1 MAGGEPSGQGADAWA
16 GHAFLGAARGG
27 DVAAVEAALA
37 NTPSLAWFV
46 HDNGHTPLHEAAV
59 SGKAD
64 VVNVLLRAKAHV
76 HTKDSRGNTPLHWAA
91 YFDKADVADVLLRSN
106 AEVDAKSNAG
116 ETPLHKAAVCG
127 YPKVADVLLRA
138 NADVD
143 ARDKDGW
150 TPLHMAAYNDKAD
163 VVEVL
168 LRANADV
175 DAATINGLTALRM
188 AILSGAVRVVP
199 VLLKWGSSIPY
210 DLRPSPMRAALPGK
224 ARWRHKILDQTR
236 PMTEQ
241 ERQAA
246 KDAWRMAVGATSAV
260 GAAVAVVSAV
270 DQSLVDL
277 QAAYDGFVAD
287 PTALTVGALITALTP
302 PRERDVRWHVR
313 AHHLLLLAARV
324 GVFAGE
330 SPTET
335 VVRRIYWYRR
345 VYTRTMGVVTPCDR
359 HVVGAIVRDA
369 SEKGVLEPLHV
380 SIIDTSLELHATFYA
395 ELMAFHKRLIDVEER
410 ADRTAKLLNE
420 ALDQLHTMRQ
430 YLVDKAAHDRK
441 VALIKA
447 AAKIAACLTP
457 VVGNVLAVT
466 IDVVAELS
474 DGAAVA
480 TAFTAYMAD
489 PTDMAAARH
498 VLSLVR
504 DAEAKLTPAQGDEL
518 RAAMSPFESLAQL
531 EERLGWAACELE
543 LPTVVDGDGVADATG
558 DPAGGGEA
566 GGMASNADSEGV
578 AGTTGDTA
586 CGGEAGGTASDPDSD
601 SLGDAK
607 GAMRDAAA
615 DILVDEVDA
624 RRGGGASR
632 LETPPAGVA
641 PVPAPATAAAV
652 GVVAPAPRPTDATFF
667 TGAADW
673 STAELVDRLV
683 AFVVRGDDA
692 AKRKALE
699 AVIRT
704 AADTHSVTGVSI
716 VETQAPRE
724 MAVCVLG
731 EWGARYGL
739 VAIVESF
746 IVKAQA
752 QQLAARR

>member
-1 MAGGEPSGQGADAWA
+1 MAGDEPSGQGVDYRV
-16 GHAFLGAARGG
+16 GDAFLCSALDG
-27 DVAAVEAALA
+27 DVAAVKAALA
-37 NTPSLAWFV
+37 NTPCLVSFV
-46 HDNGHTPLHEAAV
+46 D
-59 SGKAD
+59 D
-64 VVNVLLRAKAHV
+64 
-76 HTKDSRGNTPLHWAA
+76 DGNTA
-91 YFDKADVADVLLRSN
+91 
-106 AEVDAKSNAG
+106 
-116 ETPLHKAAVCG
+116 LHKAALND
-127 YPKVADVLLRA
+127 YAEIADVLLRA
-138 NADVD
+138 NANAD
-143 ARDKDGW
+143 AKDKDGW
-150 TPLHMAAYNDKAD
+150 TSLHAAAYNDKAD

-175 DAATINGLTALRM
+175 NAATMDGSTALRL
-188 AILSGAVRVVP
+188 AILSDKLEVVP
-199 VLLKWGSSIPY
+199 VLLKWGSSIPD
-210 DLRPSPMRAALPGK
+210 DLRPSVKRAALPGK
-224 ARWRHKILDQTR
+224 AFRLQKILDQTR

-241 ERQAA
+241 ERQAF

-324 GVFAGE
+324 RVFAGE

-335 VVRRIYWYRR
+335 VARRMDWYRR
-345 VYTRTMGVVTPCDR
+345 VYIPAMGVVTPCDR

-395 ELMAFHKRLIDVEER
+395 ELMAFHKRPIDVEER
-410 ADRTAKLLNE
+410 ADRTAKLLYE
-420 ALDQLHTMRQ
+420 AFDQLNTMRQ

-466 IDVVAELS
+466 SDVVAEVS

-543 LPTVVDGDGVADATG
+543 LPTVVEGDGVADATG

-578 AGTTGDTA
+578 AGTTGDTV
-586 CGGEAGGTASDPDSD
+586 CGGEAGGTASDRDSD

-652 GVVAPAPRPTDATFF
+652 GAVAPAPRPTDATFF

-673 STAELVDRLV
+673 STAEVVDRLV
-683 AFVVRGDDA
+683 AYVLRGDDVA
-692 AKRKALE
+692 ERQALE
-699 AVIRT
+699 AVVAS
-704 AADTHSVTGVSI
+704 AAVTHGVTGVSI
-716 VETQAPRE
+716 VETPTPRE
-724 MAVCVLG
+724 TAVCLLG
-731 EWGARYGL
+731 AWGERHGT
-739 VAIVESF
+739 VISVESF